1 MSRPLLLPLSNTQY
15 LFSVI
20 LGLLAGVELNCLA
33 DYLAPRGATC
43 AYCGRRRDYGG
54 AWALVAYLR
63 GRGRCRSCAAPLPLR
78 PLLVEL
84 TCTVG
89 LPLLWRWSVGAN
101 GHLPPLETAF
111 LAAYLFILLLLTI
124 TDLEQQRIPNA
135 VIYPA
140 LGLALLGAFVRPPG
154 DWRRA
159 LLGGA
164 GAFVFFLVLYGL
176 GLGFA
181 ALLGRKDDDGA
192 SLSPRAL
199 GGGDVKLATFVGLVS
214 GWPGVVAALGLGMLA
229 AAVVAGVLI
238 VVRLSRRQYHRGQTM
253 PYGPFLAAGAATVL
267 LLGV

>member
-1 MSRPLLLPLSNTQY
+1 VLPPLSP
-15 LFSVI
+15 LISHLSFLI
-20 LGLLAGVELNCLA
+20 LGLLAGVGLNLVA
-33 DYLAPRGATC
+33 DRLTFQRTVCG
-43 AYCGRRRDYGG
+43 YCGRQRDYGG

-63 GRGRCRSCAAPLPLR
+63 RRGRCRSCAAPLPLR
-78 PLLVEL
+78 PVLVEL
-84 TCTVG
+84 TCAVG
-89 LPLLWRWSVGAN
+89 LPLLWQRPLGAN
-101 GHLPPLETAF
+101 GHSPPLETAF

-124 TDLEQQRIPNA
+124 TDLEQRRIPNA

-140 LGLALLGAFVRPPG
+140 LGLALLGAFVRPLG
-154 DWRRA
+154 DWRSA

-214 GWPGVVAALGLGMLA
+214 GWPGVVVALGLGMLA
-229 AAVVAGVLI
+229 AAVVAGALI
-238 VVRLSRRQYHRGQTM
+238 VVRLLRRQYHRGQTM

-267 LLGV
+267 LLGA

>member
-1 MSRPLLLPLSNTQY
+1 VSRPLLLPISNIQY
-15 LFSVI
+15 PFSVI
-20 LGLLAGVELNCLA
+20 LGLLAGVELNRLA

-43 AYCGRRRDYGG
+43 AYCGRRRDYSG
-54 AWALVAYLR
+54 AWAVVAYLR
-63 GRGRCRSCAAPLPLR
+63 RKGTCPGCTAPLPLR

-89 LPLLWRWSVGAN
+89 LPLLWQRPVGAN

-124 TDLEQQRIPNA
+124 TDLEQRRIPNVA
-135 VIYPA
+135 MYPA

-154 DWRRA
+154 DWRSA

-164 GAFVFFLVLYGL
+164 GAFVLFLVLYGV
-176 GLGFA
+176 GVGFA
-181 ALLGRKDDDGA
+181 ALLGRKDGGA
-192 SLSPRAL
+192 GLSPRAL
-199 GGGDVKLATFVGLVS
+199 GGGDVKLATFVGLVT
-214 GWPGVVAALGLGMLA
+214 GWPGVVVALSLGMLA
-229 AAVVAGVLI
+229 AAVVAGALI

-267 LLGV
+267 LLGA

>member
-1 MSRPLLLPLSNTQY
+1 MKILNLDRPFPNIQC
-15 LFSVI
+15 LFSTI
-20 LGLLAGVELNCLA
+20 LGLLAGVGLNLIA
-33 DYLAPRGATC
+33 DRLTQRGATC
-43 AYCGRRRDYGG
+43 GYCGRRRDYRGT
-54 AWALVAYLR
+54 WAVAAYLR
-63 GRGRCRSCAAPLPLR
+63 RQGKCLGCSAPLPLR
-78 PLLVEL
+78 PVLVEL
-84 TCTVG
+84 ICAVG
-89 LPLLWRWSVGAN
+89 LPLLWRGEGTTLQA
-101 GHLPPLETAF
+101 AF

-140 LGLALLGAFVRPPG
+140 LGLALLGAFVRPSG
-154 DWRRA
+154 DWRSA

-199 GGGDVKLATFVGLVS
+199 GGGDIKLATFVGLVS
-214 GWPGVVAALGLGMLA
+214 GWPGVVVALGLGMLA
-229 AAVVAGVLI
+229 AAVIAGVLI
-238 VVRLSRRQYHRGQTM
+238 VVRLSRRQYHWGQTM
-253 PYGPFLAAGAATVL
+253 PYGPFLAAGAAVVL